1 MKAKTVNEVVSF
13 QRYRDPKTALGMNY
27 GKKPLTNAWK
37 ILEFVGSKKE
47 EGVTYTEIQHF
58 IWTVLWEKS
67 EESFWKKEN
76 RYLENKKGEYKKSK
90 SGIRSTR
97 GIYSVGL
104 IGHGSDWS
112 GNEYKGILDMWCH
125 KNAKGKW
132 VLDRMPEPGEN
143 VR

>member
-67 EESFWKKEN
+67 EESFWKK
-76 RYLENKKGEYKKSK
+76 
-90 SGIRSTR
+90 
-97 GIYSVGL
+97 
-104 IGHGSDWS
+104 DPW
-112 GNEYKGILDMWCH
+112 YKGMRISRCLTTYFSALTQEHFDLLKKH
-125 KNAKGKW
+125 KVN
-132 VLDRMPEPGEN
+132 VQFPGN
-143 VR
+143 QDYGFSVSIRD

>member
-67 EESFWKKEN
+67 EESFWKKDP
-76 RYLENKKGEYKKSK
+76 YWKGMRIS
-90 SGIRSTR
+90 R
-97 GIYSVGL
+97 GIYGDLISRNVGL
-104 IGHGSDWS
+104 LHQ
-112 GNEYKGILDMWCH
+112 YCH
-125 KNAKGKW
+125 KNKNGKW

-143 VR
+143 IYAK